1 MIKELWQLIKMLFT
15 SKPSE
20 ILKKDHLDIVV
31 MKHFPFKGYRYMM
44 WCGVIITRS
53 EKKAVIERFLT
64 TQAGKR
70 SETHEYGHA
79 RQAESEHGDNW
90 LRYYINYL
98 WHWLKGNPFIHP
110 SRSAYYTSRYE
121 MEAYGNEH
129 RPEYWKNYN
138 RTNLRGKYT
147 IKNRKST
154 YRKHRDNW
162 KDFCKSL

>member
-1 MIKELWQLIKMLFT
+1 MIKELWTLILLLFT
-15 SKPSE
+15 SKPSD
-20 ILKKDHLDIVV
+20 ILKMEHLEIIE
-31 MKHFPFKGYRYMM
+31 MKYFPFSGYRYMM
-44 WCGVIITRS
+44 WCGKIITRHD
-53 EKKAVIERFLT
+53 KKAVIERFLNT
-64 TQAGKR
+64 EAGKW

-90 LRYYINYL
+90 IRYYLNYF

-110 SRSAYYTSRYE
+110 GQSAYYTSRYE

-154 YRKHRDNW
+154 YRTHRDNW
-162 KDFCKSL
+162 KEFCKSL

>member
-15 SKPSE
+15 SKPSD
-20 ILKKDHLDIVV
+20 ILKKDHLEIIE
-31 MKHFPFKGYRYMM
+31 MKYFPFPGYRYMM
-44 WCGVIITRS
+44 WCGKIITRH

-90 LRYYINYL
+90 IRYYANYS

-110 SRSAYYTSRYE
+110 GRSAYYTNRYE
-121 MEAYGNEH
+121 IEAYGNEH
-129 RPEYWKNYN
+129 RPEYWMNYN
-138 RTNLRGKYT
+138 RKLLRTKYT

-162 KDFCKSL
+162 KEYCKSL

>member
-1 MIKELWQLIKMLFT
+1 MIKELWTLIKMLFT
-15 SKPSE
+15 SKPSD
-20 ILKKDHLDIVV
+20 ILKMEHLEIIE
-31 MKHFPFKGYRYMM
+31 MKYFPFPGYRYMM
-44 WCGVIITRS
+44 WCGKIITRHD
-53 EKKAVIERFLT
+53 KKAVIERFLT
-64 TQAGKR
+64 TAAGKR

-90 LRYYINYL
+90 IRYYLNYS

-110 SRSAYYTSRYE
+110 GQSAYYTNRYE

-138 RTNLRGKYT
+138 RIHLRGKYT

-154 YRKHRDNW
+154 YRAHRDRW
-162 KDFCKSL
+162 REYCKSL